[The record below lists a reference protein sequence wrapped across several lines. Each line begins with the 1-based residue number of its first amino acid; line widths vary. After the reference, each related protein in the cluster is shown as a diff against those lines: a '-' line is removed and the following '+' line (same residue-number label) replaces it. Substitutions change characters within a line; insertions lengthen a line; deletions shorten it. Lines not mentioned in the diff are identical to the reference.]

1 MKRFFSILTALA
13 LCLNLCPTWAFAAE
27 PDPALCPHHWEHT
40 GECGYV
46 APTEG
51 QPCGHQ
57 HTDECYAEETHCV
70 HVHDETC
77 YSDGQLPGEGEE
89 KTADACTHE
98 CTADTGCVTRTLD
111 CHHSHDSE
119 CGYVPADPGQPCGFV
134 CRLCPI
140 EDLIAALP
148 DEVTADNA
156 EEVRAWLDE
165 ILALFG
171 ALTGDEQELVDIT
184 PCLTLQE
191 QLDAASAASPLADTI
206 TLNSRI
212 TINSGNL
219 NQYNNK
225 VITGATTKDHLTISG
240 VTINLTIKDL
250 SIQLPYS
257 GDVNSGLVHAGIK
270 LENNA
275 TLNLTLEGTNT
286 IKGGSMNAAINV
298 PAGCTLTISGSGSL
312 TARGG
317 DGSAGIGA
325 NFGRQSG
332 IMTVGTIN
340 INGGTIDAY
349 GSSGGAGIG
358 GTLRGSTGRVVI
370 NGGTVYAEGSGYSA
384 NMGTALSAAGIGGGS
399 MGKLESITITGGT
412 VTARGHKVSDAGNTS
427 ASAGI
432 GAGTGAYAY
441 DDGVRDCGDIT
452 ITGGTIDAKGGGD
465 YAIGFGANSGNQTG
479 GSIQVSG
486 SPSINMNG
494 GKMKPVPGDYILCE
508 LKVTIYDRSIVSD
521 QSATLS
527 YGCASWTGTLKK
539 SNSEPYCGTLTAS
552 NLLVKG
558 SGSPT
563 LTVEAGGK
571 TWTKEVSPQPNCSVI
586 IGNQDYQKYSL
597 TGTIYDGRITG
608 AMTAASVTINGE
620 THQVTLT
627 RKDCQVS
634 FSLPNLGA
642 ANASGAFPVTVTAG
656 GITWTGT
663 TSGGSNKT
671 LTIGTRLQK
680 VRLNFWDSAINR
692 NISVQ
697 AQVSRRGSPLG
708 ASETVNDGTL
718 HRTQNGNGYLE
729 IWMVPGEDTTI
740 SVTVPGLNG
749 GQAIEKT
756 GLTIEARDMELDWYR
771 GVSSDT
777 PALDLSKGPITFDGS
792 RGSLSVTYSDGTG
805 KQHTQSNLS
814 YDALHVITQSDS
826 AATGNY
832 IVVKNLTQQLHIQ
845 VNGIHID
852 RNTDKDPS
860 INVEANCTVELQT
873 EGENTVAGKLHHAPV
888 SVDPSAT
895 LILGGTGTLTVENRL
910 ERLAMSGAAIG
921 GKSKQDSG
929 KIIIESGT
937 VVATSRGGGAAIGG
951 GDTKKGT
958 VEIRG
963 GTVKATANKYGA
975 AIGGGYQ
982 GAGTVK
988 ISGGQ
993 VNATVSGDASAIGGG
1008 TNGNGTV
1015 EISGGI
1021 VKATANGNGAA
1032 IGGGSRGAG
1041 TVEISGGRVE
1051 VTAKSGAAIGGGY
1064 QGAGTVKISGGQVNA
1079 TVSGDASAIGGG
1091 TNGNGTVEISGGI
1104 VKATANENGAAIGG
1118 GDRGAGTVEI
1128 SGGTITASSNRG
1140 DDVGNGASGSD
1151 GSVTITG
1158 GSIKTKKKQVLSP
1171 TNGSVDVS
1179 LVEITLPEGAV
1190 PADTAITSAEYYG
1203 VKDVYPLD
1211 GNKLYFYLPQ
1221 DERPTIKVGDVDYVP
1236 DSPGSTNYIA
1246 ALSVTLKDYPQSKAY
1261 DGNPVENPTT
1271 TQVSSSTAYD
1281 EMTFT
1286 WYQNGTLLS
1295 DKPVNAGSYALRVSN
1310 AQGIYRDFAVE
1321 VTKRPLTITAQAQTI
1336 DYGTEIA
1343 QDRYTAS
1350 GLAAGDAVGSIS
1362 LSADQ
1367 TTTGTHSGAIT
1378 ISSAQ
1383 IMRGGVDV
1391 TENYD
1396 ITYEPGDLTINQIA
1410 CTVSSWPTAAGIT
1423 YGQALGDSALTGGD
1437 ANGIFAWK
1445 DSTAKPSA
1453 GTSEYDVVFTPTDSN
1468 YKAVTGQ
1475 VSVTVQKA
1483 ALKVKAND
1491 QTITYGGSIQTGL
1504 DQVTASGLCNGDTL
1518 TDVTV
1523 SASAK
1528 NAGTYQNGITV
1539 TGAGIT
1545 RDGEDTA
1552 ANYVISYEA
1561 GKLIISPLTITVTP
1575 NSGQKKEYGAS
1586 DPVLTYTFSPSL
1598 IGSDQLSG
1606 SLAYAGENVG
1616 AYEIT
1621 MGTLAAPSENYT
1633 LTITPNVMF
1642 EITKPSL
1649 ENATVSLSANSYTY
1663 DGFSK
1668 APTVTVTK
1676 GGSTVDAGEYDISYS
1691 NTSGGIGDHTQAGT
1705 VTVTVTAKA
1714 DGNYSGANSKST
1726 FIINPKELT
1735 PTISGTTTKVYD
1747 GKTDA
1752 PADISISLPNIIESD
1767 DVSAT
1772 ASTYTYDSA
1781 DAGSRTITAN
1791 GIALSGSAAGNYK
1804 LTSTSATTPGA
1815 ITKAAVSINWDNTA
1829 QTSTYS
1835 GTQVEITAPTISSE
1849 SGVTISVLPKY
1860 SYAVQGSSGFTDNL
1874 PSNAGTYTV
1883 RASVAESDNLAAAHA
1898 DMTLTISKAPLTIAS
1913 ATVASKPYD
1922 AAKTATVSGVTF
1934 TGLVNGETLAP
1945 GEDYTASGEF
1955 ADANAGTGK
1964 SVTVTVVLT
1973 SAKANNYNLTNSSV
1987 NATGTITKADSSI
2000 TKAPTATGITYGQ
2013 ALSDSALTNGEGSVA
2028 GAFTWADGTI
2038 KPNAGTAQFSVTFTP
2053 NDTNYNT
2060 ATADVSVTIAKATP
2074 TLTAPTASAIEYGQ
2088 KLSDSALTGG
2098 TASNPNGNA
2107 AVAGSWSW
2115 ANGNTQPTATGT
2127 FPVAFVPGDATN
2139 YNTPAN
2145 VDASVTVNPAAPK
2158 ITLTATP
2165 AQQIAGGKV
2174 TVDCTVKNPHD
2185 AAFSDSLPDAS
2196 LTYRIGSGA
2205 EQALTGDGFNIPAG
2219 TAVGTVITIT
2229 AATTAVDGKY
2239 TPATRTAAVTVT
2251 DKTPVTISGV
2261 RAQDGTYVS
2270 ASDKM

>member
-1 MKRFFSILTALA
+1 DAGLSDCKGK
-13 LCLNLCPTWAFAAE
+13 AE
-27 PDPALCPHHWEHT
+27 KEDTKQPEDTGICKHHQEHDDA
-40 GECGYV
+40 CGY
-46 APTEG
+46 
-51 QPCGHQ
+51 QP
-57 HTDECYAEETHCV
+57 ESE
-70 HVHDETC
+70 
-77 YSDGQLPGEGEE
+77 
-89 KTADACTHE
+89 
-98 CTADTGCVTRTLD
+98 
-111 CHHSHDSE
+111 DSE
-119 CGYVPADPGQPCGFV
+119 GSPCTYE
-134 CRLCPI
+134 CRICPI

-358 GTLRGSTGRVVI
+358 GTLLGSTGRVVI

-399 MGKLESITITGGT
+399 QGKLESITITGGT
-412 VTARGHKVSDAGNTS
+412 VTARGHKVSDAGNIS

-432 GAGTGAYAY
+432 GAGTDAYAY

-792 RGSLSVTYSDGTG
+792 KGSLSVTYSDGTG

-852 RNTDKDPS
+852 RNTDTDPLIS
-860 INVEANCTVELQT
+860 VEANCTVELQT
-873 EGENTVAGKLHHAPV
+873 EGENTVAGKSRHAPV

-895 LILGGTGTLTVENRL
+895 LILGGTGTLTVENRSEL
-910 ERLAMSGAAIG
+910 IARSGAAIG
-921 GKSKQDSG
+921 GKSEQDSG

-937 VVATSRGGGAAIGG
+937 VVATSRGDGAAIGG
-951 GDTKKGT
+951 GYTKKGT

-963 GTVKATANKYGA
+963 GTVTATANNYAA

-993 VNATVSGDASAIGGG
+993 VNATVSGSGYASAIGGG
-1008 TNGNGTV
+1008 SNGNGTV

-1051 VTAKSGAAIGGGY
+1051 ATTKFGAAIGGGY
-1064 QGAGTVKISGGQVNA
+1064 TGAGI
-1079 TVSGDASAIGGG
+1079 
-1091 TNGNGTVEISGGI
+1091 
-1104 VKATANENGAAIGG
+1104 
-1118 GDRGAGTVEI
+1118 VEI

-1158 GSIKTKKKQVLSP
+1158 GSIKAKKKQVLSP

-1271 TQVSSSTAYD
+1271 TQVSSSAAYD

-1445 DSTAKPSA
+1445 DST
-1453 GTSEYDVVFTPTDSN
+1453 
-1468 YKAVTGQ
+1468 
-1475 VSVTVQKA
+1475 
-1483 ALKVKAND
+1483 
-1491 QTITYGGSIQTGL
+1491 
-1504 DQVTASGLCNGDTL
+1504 
-1518 TDVTV
+1518 
-1523 SASAK
+1523 
-1528 NAGTYQNGITV
+1528 
-1539 TGAGIT
+1539 
-1545 RDGEDTA
+1545 
-1552 ANYVISYEA
+1552 
-1561 GKLIISPLTITVTP
+1561 
-1575 NSGQKKEYGAS
+1575 
-1586 DPVLTYTFSPSL
+1586 
-1598 IGSDQLSG
+1598 
-1606 SLAYAGENVG
+1606 
-1616 AYEIT
+1616 
-1621 MGTLAAPSENYT
+1621 
-1633 LTITPNVMF
+1633 
-1642 EITKPSL
+1642 
-1649 ENATVSLSANSYTY
+1649 
-1663 DGFSK
+1663 
-1668 APTVTVTK
+1668 
-1676 GGSTVDAGEYDISYS
+1676 
-1691 NTSGGIGDHTQAGT
+1691 
-1705 VTVTVTAKA
+1705 
-1714 DGNYSGANSKST
+1714 
-1726 FIINPKELT
+1726 
-1735 PTISGTTTKVYD
+1735 
-1747 GKTDA
+1747 
-1752 PADISISLPNIIESD
+1752 
-1767 DVSAT
+1767 
-1772 ASTYTYDSA
+1772 
-1781 DAGSRTITAN
+1781 
-1791 GIALSGSAAGNYK
+1791 
-1804 LTSTSATTPGA
+1804 
-1815 ITKAAVSINWDNTA
+1815 
-1829 QTSTYS
+1829 
-1835 GTQVEITAPTISSE
+1835 
-1849 SGVTISVLPKY
+1849 
-1860 SYAVQGSSGFTDNL
+1860 
-1874 PSNAGTYTV
+1874 
-1883 RASVAESDNLAAAHA
+1883 
-1898 DMTLTISKAPLTIAS
+1898 
-1913 ATVASKPYD
+1913 
-1922 AAKTATVSGVTF
+1922 
-1934 TGLVNGETLAP
+1934 
-1945 GEDYTASGEF
+1945 
-1955 ADANAGTGK
+1955 
-1964 SVTVTVVLT
+1964 
-1973 SAKANNYNLTNSSV
+1973 
-1987 NATGTITKADSSI
+1987 
-2000 TKAPTATGITYGQ
+2000 
-2013 ALSDSALTNGEGSVA
+2013 
-2028 GAFTWADGTI
+2028 I

-2127 FPVAFVPGDATN
+2127 FPVAFVPIDTGN

-2145 VDASVTVNPAAPK
+2145 VDTSVTVKPTEPK

-2229 AATTAVDGKY
+2229 ASTAAVDGKY
-2239 TPATRTAAVTVT
+2239 TAATRTATVTVT
-2251 DKTPVTISGV
+2251 DKIPVEISGISVTGRVYNGQPVNYTGTPVV
-2261 RAQDGTYVS
+2261 KELDGTVVTDALVSYTWSSVTAPVNAGDYSLVIAVDGGKYIGSTTIPVVIEQAEIRVTAPSKTIYVGETAPVFS
-2270 ASDKM
+2270 AADCNITGLVQGENLKTPPTVAYAEAPDTSKTGSVTVTASGA